1 MAVAFFFQFLDRY
14 ETERG
19 GIDTVSKSI
28 WTRPIVKD
36 VAEMGIAFRAAD
48 FGPIHSHG
56 AIGFLDDLFF
66 GDRFGETGPAASAIE
81 FVERS
86 EEWFAG
92 DHINVNPW
100 RVIVP
105 VGVVERGLGATF
117 LCHVVLLGRQLLL

>member
-1 MAVAFFFQFLDRY
+1 
-14 ETERG
+14 
-19 GIDTVSKSI
+19 
-28 WTRPIVKD
+28 
-36 VAEMGIAFRAAD
+36 MGIAFRAAD